1 MKVPNHEQSVFRK
14 RGKLFSITGLIIIV
28 SLIVLNITIVTT
40 ADEIELLL
48 VGTPT
53 PTRSASSY
61 LLEAQ
66 ALVGAGN
73 LGGGIQAYKEA
84 LQFDPENVVA
94 LTELA
99 RLQVYY
105 SRLLTPNLGYDQ
117 LLEAYENIKIAVEKD
132 PENSDAH
139 AIQSLVLDWLATNA
153 STPFDE
159 RENYLLEANQ
169 ASTLALQLDN
179 RNALALA
186 FRAEILADQLRFDQA
201 AQLAEQAVALEPNS
215 MDTHRVYAYLLESTR
230 YYSQAIEEYKAAA
243 EIEPN
248 MTFLYISIGQNYRQ
262 LQLYDQALE
271 YFDRAASINKS
282 IGIQDPLP
290 YLAIAKTYT
299 RQGEFFAAARN
310 AEVALSFDY
319 TNPDLYGQ
327 LGYIRSQARNFEGS
341 IPMLECAVEGC
352 EILYDEF
359 FGVIPLVDATDEQ
372 LQTLQ
377 RIQVQGLPLSNA
389 SVVYYYVYSS
399 MLAAFGLCEKATI
412 FLDQLETAYGGDT
425 TIMAIVEENRQ
436 VCRIFAQEQANN

>member
-1 MKVPNHEQSVFRK
+1 MKVPTHDQSVFRK
-14 RGKLFSITGLIIIV
+14 RGKMFSVTGLLIII
-28 SLIVLNITIVTT
+28 SLIALNITIVTT
-40 ADEIELLL
+40 ADDLELMLL
-48 VGTPT
+48 GTPT
-53 PTRSASSY
+53 PTRSANSY
-61 LLEAQ
+61 QLEAQ

-73 LGGGIQAYKEA
+73 LGGAISAYKEA
-84 LQFDPENVVA
+84 LEFDPENVAA

-99 RLQVYY
+99 RMQVYY
-105 SRLLTPNLGYDQ
+105 SRLLTPNLGYEQ
-117 LLEAYENIKIAVEKD
+117 LLEANQNIQLAVEID
-132 PENSDAH
+132 PEDSDAH
-139 AIQSLVLDWLATNA
+139 AIRSLVLDWLATNA
-153 STPFDE
+153 STPFEE

-169 ASTLALQLDN
+169 AATLALQLNN

-201 AQLAEQAVALEPNS
+201 TQLAQQAVALEPNS
-215 MDTHRVYAYLLESTR
+215 MDTHRVYAYVLESTR

-271 YFDRAASINKS
+271 YFDRAASINSS

-310 AEVALSFDY
+310 AEAALALDY

-352 EILYDEF
+352 EVIYDEF
-359 FGVIPLVDATDEQ
+359 FGVIPLVDATEEQ
-372 LQTLQ
+372 LATLD
-377 RIQVQGLPLSNA
+377 RIQVQGLPLNNG

-399 MLAAFGLCEKATI
+399 MLAAFGLCEKADI
-412 FLDQLETAYGGDT
+412 FLDMLEDAYGGDA
-425 TIMAIVEENRQ
+425 TIMSIVDENRQ
-436 VCRIFAQEQANN
+436 VCLIFAQDQAEN